1 MLTKQRTARRS
12 KPDNPVASPAAKRTS
27 SARQPELPPARPAID
42 PEVRRQMIACAAYYR
57 AEQRSFPGG
66 SELQDWLEAEAEID
80 RMLTGSAGTH

>member
-12 KPDNPVASPAAKRTS
+12 KPDNPAASPAMKRTS

-42 PEVRRQMIACAAYYR
+42 PEVRRQMIARAAYYR
-57 AEQRSFPGG
+57 AAQRDFAGG

-80 RMLTGSAGTH
+80 RMLAGSQRTH